1 MERYAKITGWGKYIP
16 ERILTNREL
25 ETMVDTTD
33 EWILQR
39 TGIKER
45 RLRTSEDTNT
55 SMSVKAAQEALTV
68 AGLTP
73 QDLDFIIVCTSSPDY
88 LLPSAGSTVQ
98 AALGATC
105 GAVQLTAGCSG
116 WAYGAVMANSL
127 IKSGAYSTILVVGVE
142 IVSFGIDYTDRGTC
156 ILFGDAAAATV
167 FQVSE
172 AQTGILSFELGS
184 DGDKAQA
191 LWVPGGGSTEPI
203 SQGVV
208 DRRSHFIK
216 MDGQEVFKFAAR
228 VVASS
233 LTRVV
238 NQAGLSLEDIDLFIP
253 HQANAR
259 IIEAG
264 SRLLDQPM
272 EKFFVNVHKYGNTS
286 AASVPLA
293 MVEAIQE
300 GRIQDYDKI
309 AIVAFG
315 AGLTWGSAVIQMGE
329 VQPKQASVENRT
341 PLAAMAAQ

>member
-1 MERYAKITGWGKYIP
+1 MERYAKIIGWGKYTP
-16 ERILTNREL
+16 ERVLTNAEL
-25 ETMVDTTD
+25 ETMVETND
-33 EWILQR
+33 EWIMQR

-55 SMSVKAAQEALTV
+55 SMSAKAAEDALRV
-68 AGLTP
+68 AGLSAM
-73 QDLDFIIVCTSSPDY
+73 DLDFIIVCTSSPDY

-98 AALGATC
+98 AALGANC

-127 IKSGAYSTILVVGVE
+127 IKSGAYKTVLVVGVE

-156 ILFGDAAAATV
+156 ILFGDAAAATI
-167 FQVSE
+167 FQASDE
-172 AQTGILSFELGS
+172 PSGILSFELGS
-184 DGDKAQA
+184 DGEKAQA
-191 LWVPGGGSTEPI
+191 LWVPSGGSTDPI
-203 SQGVV
+203 SQSVV

-233 LTRVV
+233 LTRVID
-238 NQAGLSLEDIDLFIP
+238 QAGLTLDDIDLFIP

-272 EKFFVNVHKYGNTS
+272 EKFFVNLHKYGNTS

-293 MVEAIQE
+293 MVEAIEE
-300 GRIQDYDKI
+300 GRIRDYDKI

-315 AGLTWGSAVIQMGE
+315 AGLTWGSAVIQMGQ
-329 VQPKQASVENRT
+329 VQRNSLHEAQHV
-341 PLAAMAAQ
+341 PLAAMVAQ